1 MKSRAL
7 VLGGGGITG
16 IAWELGIL
24 AGLAEAGLDL
34 SDADLLIG
42 TSAGSVVA
50 SLFTGRTPIE
60 ERYATQLED
69 PADEVADRLST
80 WMLLGYGWAMLRS
93 RQPEQYRAR
102 LGALAF
108 ANARMTPDERRAVI
122 ASRLPDLDWPERP
135 LMITASDAHTGEFV
149 VFDRDSGVP
158 LLDAVTASCAVPGV
172 WPPAQINGRSFIDGG
187 MRSATNADL
196 AAGYERVVIVAPV
209 TVGGGLVSSAARHAV
224 DLRAEGA
231 QVSLVSPDRSART
244 AIGRNMLDPAKR
256 AVSALAGRAQAATI
270 IAEVAA
276 VWGR

>member
-34 SDADLLIG
+34 GQADVLIG

-50 SLFTGRTPIE
+50 SLIADRTPIE

-69 PADEVADRLST
+69 PVNEVADRLST
-80 WMLLGYGWAMLRS
+80 RMLLGYGWAMLWS

-102 LGALAF
+102 LGALAI

-122 ASRLPDLDWPERP
+122 ASRLPDLDWPDRP
-135 LMITASDAHTGEFV
+135 LKITASDAHTGEFV

-172 WPPAQINGRSFIDGG
+172 WPPAQINGRSYIDGG

-196 AAGYERVVIVAPV
+196 ATGYERVVIVAPV
-209 TVGGGLVSSAARHAV
+209 TVGGGLVSSASRHAT
-224 DLRAEGA
+224 DLRAAGA
-231 QVSLVSPDRSART
+231 QVSLVSPDKAARS
-244 AIGRNMLDPAKR
+244 AIGRNMLDPARR
-256 AVSALAGRAQAATI
+256 AMSARAGRAQAVVIAEEVATI
-270 IAEVAA
+270 
-276 VWGR
+276 WG